1 MADDIKLVVG
11 VDYRELTGLIKTA
24 DQTKRTLSSVAKEF
38 VRTGDQKQYMASIN
52 RIVQAQKQLDSTS
65 QMTRSKI
72 MKLGAQM
79 QQEVKFTNAL
89 TAATQRLSVAQK
101 SSNKVLQQTKNRM
114 NGNNMAIQQLGYQMG
129 DFAVQVQG
137 GTSAFV
143 AFSQQGAQLAGI
155 LPSIAGPLGLTT
167 TAAVNLSA
175 ALGIGIPV
183 FSAAGRFLYEMAT
196 GAKKAGEE
204 VKTFSEELDE
214 TNAVIGRAKDSLILL
229 GTEGV
234 DRLTEKYGILTT
246 GILNL
251 AEAMADVEVSAMQD
265 RVNKTLADFFTPEK
279 LDIISGK
286 LGSVGQAL
294 LEATDS
300 SVIAENI
307 AEIQREI
314 NALEASKASGAFF
327 DANILKE
334 YKEELALLQG
344 EFDKAG
350 SLGEELGSVDQ
361 ATLEDFRSLEAAIKS
376 AVKEENFAS
385 AADRIQ
391 ELRELFKSLGIEVS
405 KGDIANLTR
414 LESTLRLAQASTTES
429 LNDVAAQKAARKVE
443 ESRLKLQG
451 EAFRNRRKQNQEAR
465 TFYNEES
472 ASLKASN
479 ELLGEKIIFGKED
492 FGVKQLIRE
501 QTLKAYEAE
510 LKREGL
516 GEDLI
521 ADLVSQKTAAL
532 DLALLLERAEAADL
546 RRSKIKFSNLSMS
559 DAMLALQYQAMGE
572 SKANAPKKPPK
583 AKGTGGGAKESPQE
597 KLAKYLEGK
606 KQELTLEKKLV
617 GVFGA
622 ERDIKSELF
631 KVEQEYGKLIDTTQ
645 DSQLAGTLR
654 QIEAEKER
662 HAALEEAQAQQ
673 QTVADTLQ
681 SSMSDAFMSMVD
693 GTKSFKDAMKDMARA
708 VIKQLFEVLVVQQ
721 LVGSFN
727 ASTGQGSGL
736 SGMIMGAFQADGGA
750 WQGGSQVKAYADG
763 GVVGGPT
770 TFGMAGGKTGL
781 MGEAGPEAI
790 MPLKRGANGKL
801 GVQMEGSGGGDTYV
815 TNNYSISANTSEDTK
830 RLVTQTIQQ
839 ATPTITANTKASIMN
854 DRRRGGQMKSVFG

>member
-89 TAATQRLSVAQK
+89 TAATQRLTVAQK
-101 SSNKVLQQTKNRM
+101 TSGKVMQQTKSRM
-114 NGNNMAIQQLGYQMG
+114 SGNNMAVQQLGYQMG

-155 LPSIAGPLGLTT
+155 LPSIAGPLGLSTS
-167 TAAVNLSA
+167 AAVNLSA

-204 VKTFSEELDE
+204 VKTFAEELDE

-307 AEIQREI
+307 AEIQGEI

-327 DANILKE
+327 DANLLKE

-350 SLGEELGSVDQ
+350 SLGEELGSIDQ

-479 ELLGEKIIFGKED
+479 ELIGEKILYGKD
-492 FGVKQLIRE
+492 DLGVKQLIRE
-501 QTLKAYEAE
+501 QTLKSYEAE

-572 SKANAPKKPPK
+572 SKANAPKEPPK
-583 AKGTGGGAKESPQE
+583 ANGTGGGAKESPQE
-597 KLAKYLEGK
+597 QLAEYLEGK
-606 KQELTLEKKLV
+606 KQELTLEEKLV
-617 GVFGA
+617 GVFDE
-622 ERDIKSELF
+622 ERQIQTELF
-631 KVEQEYGKLIDTTQ
+631 NIKNQYAGVITPLQEKELENI
-645 DSQLAGTLR
+645 LR
-654 QIEAEKER
+654 LTEAEKER
-662 HAALEEAQAQQ
+662 QAVIEQAADDRLALENSITQAME
-673 QTVADTLQ
+673 TGFMAMIDGT
-681 SSMSDAFMSMVD
+681 MSVKDAFKSM
-693 GTKSFKDAMKDMARA
+693 AAA
-708 VIKQLFEVLVVQQ
+708 IIKELIQVMVVQKAVAGLQ
-721 LVGSFN
+721 MIFGGGDLFGGASWSANGDVVGS
-727 ASTGQGSGL
+727 SG
-736 SGMIMGAFQADGGA
+736 IQ
-750 WQGGSQVKAYADG
+750 AYADG

-770 TFGMAGGKTGL
+770 MFQHGGGL
-781 MGEAGPEAI
+781 GVMGEAGPEAI
-790 MPLKRGANGKL
+790 MPLSRGSNGKL
-801 GVQMEGSGGGDTYV
+801 GVQMEGGGGGDTYV
-815 TNNYSISANTSEDTK
+815 TNNHYSISANTSEDTK

>member
-89 TAATQRLSVAQK
+89 TAATQRLTVAQK
-101 SSNKVLQQTKNRM
+101 TSGKVMQQTKSRM
-114 NGNNMAIQQLGYQMG
+114 SGNNMAVQQLGYQMG

-155 LPSIAGPLGLTT
+155 LPSIAGPLGLSTS
-167 TAAVNLSA
+167 AAVNLSA

-204 VKTFSEELDE
+204 VKTFAEELDE

-307 AEIQREI
+307 AEIQGEI

-327 DANILKE
+327 DANLLKE

-350 SLGEELGSVDQ
+350 SLGEELGSIDQ

-501 QTLKAYEAE
+501 QTLKSYEAE

-572 SKANAPKKPPK
+572 SKANAPKEPPK
-583 AKGTGGGAKESPQE
+583 ANGTGGGAKESPQE
-597 KLAKYLEGK
+597 QLAEYLEGK
-606 KQELTLEKKLV
+606 KQELTLEEKLV
-617 GVFGA
+617 GVFDE
-622 ERDIKSELF
+622 ERQIQTELF
-631 KVEQEYGKLIDTTQ
+631 NIKNQYAGVITPLQEKELENI
-645 DSQLAGTLR
+645 LR
-654 QIEAEKER
+654 LTEAEKER
-662 HAALEEAQAQQ
+662 QAVIEQAADDRLALENSITQAME
-673 QTVADTLQ
+673 TGFMAMIDGT
-681 SSMSDAFMSMVD
+681 MSVKDAFKSM
-693 GTKSFKDAMKDMARA
+693 AAA
-708 VIKQLFEVLVVQQ
+708 IIKELIQVMVVQKAVAGLQ
-721 LVGSFN
+721 MIFGGGDLFGGASWSANGDVVGS
-727 ASTGQGSGL
+727 SG
-736 SGMIMGAFQADGGA
+736 IQ
-750 WQGGSQVKAYADG
+750 AYADG

-770 TFGMAGGKTGL
+770 MFQHGGGL
-781 MGEAGPEAI
+781 GVMGEAGPEAI
-790 MPLKRGANGKL
+790 MPLSRGSNGKL
-801 GVQMEGSGGGDTYV
+801 GVQMEGGGGGDTYV
-815 TNNYSISANTSEDTK
+815 TNNHYSISANTSEDTK

>member
-597 KLAKYLEGK
+597 KLAKYLQGK
-606 KQELTLEKKLV
+606 QQELTLEEKLV
-617 GVFGA
+617 GVFDE
-622 ERDIKSELF
+622 ERQIQTELF
-631 KVEQEYGKLIDTTQ
+631 NIKEKYAGVITPQQEKELENI
-645 DSQLAGTLR
+645 LR
-654 QIEAEKER
+654 LTEAEKER
-662 HAALEEAQAQQ
+662 QAVIEEAQAERLALENSITQAME
-673 QTVADTLQ
+673 TGFMAMIDGT
-681 SSMSDAFMSMVD
+681 MSVKDAFKSM
-693 GTKSFKDAMKDMARA
+693 AAA
-708 VIKQLFEVLVVQQ
+708 IIKELIQVMVVQKAVAGLQ
-721 LVGSFN
+721 MIFGGGGLFGGASWSANGDVVGS
-727 ASTGQGSGL
+727 SG
-736 SGMIMGAFQADGGA
+736 IQ
-750 WQGGSQVKAYADG
+750 AYADG

-770 TFGMAGGKTGL
+770 MFQHGGGL
-781 MGEAGPEAI
+781 GVMGEAGPEAI

>member
-597 KLAKYLEGK
+597 KLAKYLQGK
-606 KQELTLEKKLV
+606 QQELTLEKKLV

>member
-559 DAMLALQYQAMGE
+559 DAMLALQYQEMGK
-572 SKANAPKKPPK
+572 SRANAPKEPPK

-597 KLAKYLEGK
+597 KLAKYLQGK
-606 KQELTLEKKLV
+606 QQELTLEKKLV

>member
-307 AEIQREI
+307 AEIQREV

-597 KLAKYLEGK
+597 KLAKYLQGK
-606 KQELTLEKKLV
+606 QQELTLEEKLV
-617 GVFGA
+617 GVFDE
-622 ERDIKSELF
+622 ERQIQTELF
-631 KVEQEYGKLIDTTQ
+631 NIKNQYAGVITPLQEKELENI
-645 DSQLAGTLR
+645 LR
-654 QIEAEKER
+654 LTEAEKER
-662 HAALEEAQAQQ
+662 QAVIEEAQAERLALENSITQAME
-673 QTVADTLQ
+673 TGFMAMIDGT
-681 SSMSDAFMSMVD
+681 MSVKDAFKSM
-693 GTKSFKDAMKDMARA
+693 AAA
-708 VIKQLFEVLVVQQ
+708 IIKELIQVMVVQKAVAGLQ
-721 LVGSFN
+721 MIFGGGGLFGGASWSANGDVVGS
-727 ASTGQGSGL
+727 SG
-736 SGMIMGAFQADGGA
+736 IQ
-750 WQGGSQVKAYADG
+750 AYADG

-770 TFGMAGGKTGL
+770 MFQHGGGL
-781 MGEAGPEAI
+781 GVMGEAGPEAI